1 MVWSPGY
8 FRVHVAEICGG
19 LDLKAIRSYLPSSKM
34 YHLWRT
40 IPRQFG
46 RKGSQY
52 NRFSTQ
58 EHFSV
63 VVLEGFWSLFFFFK
77 GPFNSHAHTFPPPG
91 SDIKTLYFPQSYLF
105 LDI

>member
-8 FRVHVAEICGG
+8 LRVHVAEICGG
-19 LDLKAIRSYLPSSKM
+19 LDLKAMSDITSSKI

-40 IPRQFG
+40 IPQQLG
-46 RKGSQY
+46 RMGSQY

-63 VVLEGFWSLFFFFK
+63 VLEGFGSFFFF
-77 GPFNSHAHTFPPPG
+77 F
-91 SDIKTLYFPQSYLF
+91 
-105 LDI
+105 